1 VITKREQQIID
12 LHEDGAKAQQIAEEL
27 ELSLE
32 YVQGRIRTL
41 CHGCGPDDRHYSDM
55 AQSSRQLR
63 DAVILSRDT
72 TPEQLRVLCFIHG
85 YQMANK
91 GATPTVAHVAAS
103 LEMSKA
109 PRSRASMRSR
119 KSVRCACSGRQHR
132 HGRADE
138 ADDPDDRWR
147 AALCGRGRQ
156 RGGGD
161 ARAASLAEH
170 YRAHREAFELALRW
184 AARRGKRRASC
195 ATRHGRGAACAAPL
209 CLSRSRKSCA
219 DRAAAANSRRD
230 ARWMMRD

>member
-91 GATPTVAHVAAS
+91 GATPTVADVAAS

-109 PRSRASMRSR
+109 AAFESIHALKEIGALR
-119 KSVRCACSGRQHR
+119 VRGRQHR

-138 ADDPDDRWR
+138 ADDSDDRWC
-147 AALCGRGRQ
+147 AALRGRDRQ
-156 RGGGD
+156 RGGGLMPAPLPWQSTTVRT
-161 ARAASLAEH
+161 ARLSSWRL
-170 YRAHREAFELALRW
+170 RLGCTPREA
-184 AARRGKRRASC
+184 ARSC

-209 CLSRSRKSCA
+209 CLSRSRKS
-219 DRAAAANSRRD
+219 
-230 ARWMMRD
+230 